1 MNSTKRVILMIL
13 DGWGIGKHDQSDA
26 IHQAN
31 TPFMDSLHSSVPH
44 SKLKTFGENVG
55 LPQGQMGNSEVGHM
69 NIGAGRVVWQM
80 LVRINKAF
88 KDETVQELE
97 GFKKLV
103 ELAKA
108 NPSRKIHLMGL
119 VSKGGVHSSQ
129 EHLLELCQLLDRE
142 SLSSRS
148 YIHAFTDGRD
158 TDPHSAKDY
167 LNEVVHDHRLGQAQI
182 ASVCGRYY
190 AMDRDQRWERT
201 NKAYDLLVNG
211 LGPKYE
217 SVEQAVQSSYDD
229 GITDEFIK
237 PRKVITK
244 EGEIAISEDDI
255 VLCFNFRTDRARQIT
270 RVLTQ
275 ENMEEFNMKTQAMH
289 YFTLTN
295 YDKTYEGVNV
305 LFGDQDLK
313 QTLGEVLANKGL
325 KQLRAA
331 ETEKYPHVTFFFNGG
346 REESFAGEDRL
357 LVNSPKVAT
366 YDLQPEMSAPELKD
380 KLRERIESE
389 KYDFICVNFAN
400 PDMVGHTG
408 VFSAIKTACETVD
421 SCVEEL
427 VGVGKEHNYSFI
439 IIADHGNADKAINED
454 GTPNTA
460 HTTNLVPCY
469 IVSDENLNTSDGVL
483 ADIAPT
489 VLKMMGV
496 NQPQE
501 MTGQSLV

>member
-26 IHQAN
+26 IYQAN
-31 TPFMDSLHSSVPH
+31 TPFMDSLEQSVPH

-55 LPQGQMGNSEVGHM
+55 LPRGQMGNSEVGHM
-69 NIGAGRVVWQM
+69 NIGAGRIVWQM
-80 LVRINKAF
+80 LVRVNKAF
-88 KDETVQELE
+88 KDETVKDLE
-97 GFKKLV
+97 AFQLLLS
-103 ELAKA
+103 LAKEK
-108 NPSRKIHLMGL
+108 PSRKIHLMGL

-129 EHLLELCQLLDRE
+129 KHLLELCQLLE
-142 SLSSRS
+142 NEGLGARS

-158 TDPHSAKDY
+158 TDPHSGKGY
-167 LNEVVHDHRLGQAQI
+167 LKEVIEDPRIGQVQL
-182 ASVCGRYY
+182 ASICGRYY

-201 NKAYDLLVNG
+201 NKAYELLVRG
-211 LGPKYE
+211 IGPSFN
-217 SVEQAVQSSYDD
+217 SVEEAIQASYDD
-229 GITDEFIK
+229 GVTDEFIK
-237 PRKVITK
+237 PRKVLTK
-244 EGEIAISEDDI
+244 EQEVAIKADDI

-275 ENMEEFNMKTQAMH
+275 ENMEDFDMKRQDLH

-295 YDKTYEGVNV
+295 YDKTYKGVNV
-305 LFGDQDLK
+305 LFADQDLK
-313 QTLGEVLANKGL
+313 ETLGEVLAKRNL

-346 REESFAGEDRL
+346 REEAFEGEDRL

-380 KLRERIESE
+380 KLKE
-389 KYDFICVNFAN
+389 KITSDIYDFICVNFAN

-408 VFSAIKTACETVD
+408 VYDAIKAACQTVD

-427 VGVGKEHNYSFI
+427 VELGKEHGYSFI

-454 GTPNTA
+454 GSPNTA

-469 IVSDENLNTSDGVL
+469 ILTNQQLTPKDGVL

-489 VLKMMGV
+489 VLRLMGEE
-496 NQPQE
+496 QPKE
-501 MTGQSLV
+501 MSGKSLV